1 MYLVTFKVSKVGQK
15 SNQHTDQIWYQ
26 QTYLV
31 RQDPK
36 VLILECRQINLFGK
50 CLQNYDGVVKVHT
63 IYLSSQVFRSP
74 SCASIFLPK

>member
-50 CLQNYDGVVKVHT
+50 CLQNYDGVWV
-63 IYLSSQVFRSP
+63 
-74 SCASIFLPK
+74 